1 MVATP
6 QISAGTAAVK
16 GAVLR
21 TTARDNKTIKELF
34 SEKMDAFTDTLRS
47 ISGGGGSSRDKVGS
61 SSQLYRPSE
70 SRPDAVCRVMGTPGS
85 VWTAD
90 DIRSW
95 LVRSGVDA
103 GYAGIISAALGS
115 GDVVAFFAPS
125 VLDQTRDPAATY
137 EILTKFLGEQAALIP
152 RQGILAF
159 WNALR
164 IAPLE

>member
-1 MVATP
+1 
-6 QISAGTAAVK
+6 
-16 GAVLR
+16 
-21 TTARDNKTIKELF
+21 
-34 SEKMDAFTDTLRS
+34 
-47 ISGGGGSSRDKVGS
+47 
-61 SSQLYRPSE
+61 
-70 SRPDAVCRVMGTPGS
+70 
-85 VWTAD
+85 
-90 DIRSW
+90 
-95 LVRSGVDA
+95 VRSGVDA

-137 EILTKFLGEQAALIP
+137 EILIKFLGEQAALIP